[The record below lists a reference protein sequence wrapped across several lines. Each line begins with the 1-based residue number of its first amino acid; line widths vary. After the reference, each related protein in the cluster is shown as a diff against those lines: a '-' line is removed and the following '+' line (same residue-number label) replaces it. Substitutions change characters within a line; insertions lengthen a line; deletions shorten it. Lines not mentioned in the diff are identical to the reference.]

1 MPKSDE
7 RGSPGPRECICS
19 FPHGDKGFRAFEML
33 ENIEFSL
40 KLQTNGVLVTLPGL
54 VVSKA
59 SLPKGSA
66 GFPCC
71 PTSGP
76 LQGPLY
82 RTQLPVRHIAH
93 QAALLAMLG
102 TALAPLLQCVSEAR
116 DWKNHVD
123 R

>member
-40 KLQTNGVLVTLPGL
+40 KWQTNGVLVTLPGL

-93 QAALLAMLG
+93 HLAGPFVVCRQARVFLWGKLRCLAGLW
-102 TALAPLLQCVSEAR
+102 C
-116 DWKNHVD
+116 
-123 R
+123 